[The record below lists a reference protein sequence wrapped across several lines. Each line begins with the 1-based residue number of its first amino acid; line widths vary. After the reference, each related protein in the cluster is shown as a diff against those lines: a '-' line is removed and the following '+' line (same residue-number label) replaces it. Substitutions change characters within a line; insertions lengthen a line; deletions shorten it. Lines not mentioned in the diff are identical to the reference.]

1 MKNYNI
7 TFSRR
12 SSTVELVSILFAVC
26 ALLFARLNKS
36 TFAAVKSAWRWLF
49 APKTYFAGDG
59 EGVVEQTLG
68 GEGAAC
74 GVLRRGGVRRRY
86 GVGPVDERR
95 NYRNC
100 ISGCRSRHT
109 GRN

>member
-12 SSTVELVSILFAVC
+12 SSTAALISVLFAVC

-59 EGVVEQTLG
+59 EGVTVNGLQFICINLI
-68 GEGAAC
+68 AAA
-74 GVLRRGGVRRRY
+74 VFLLLS
-86 GVGPVDERR
+86 
-95 NYRNC
+95 
-100 ISGCRSRHT
+100 ISY
-109 GRN
+109 

>member
-36 TFAAVKSAWRWLF
+36 TFAAIKSAWRWLF
-49 APKTYFAGDG
+49 APKTYFASDG
-59 EGVVEQTLG
+59 EGVTVNGLQLICINLI
-68 GEGAAC
+68 AAAVC
-74 GVLRRGGVRRRY
+74 LLLS
-86 GVGPVDERR
+86 
-95 NYRNC
+95 
-100 ISGCRSRHT
+100 ISY
-109 GRN
+109 

>member
-12 SSTVELVSILFAVC
+12 SSTAELISILFAVC

-36 TFAAVKSAWRWLF
+36 IFAAAKTAWRWLF

-59 EGVVEQTLG
+59 EGVTVNGLQFIGINLI
-68 GEGAAC
+68 AAAVC
-74 GVLRRGGVRRRY
+74 MLLSVSL
-86 GVGPVDERR
+86 
-95 NYRNC
+95 
-100 ISGCRSRHT
+100 
-109 GRN
+109 

>member
-36 TFAAVKSAWRWLF
+36 IFAAIKSAWRWLF
-49 APKTYFAGDG
+49 VPKTYFASDG
-59 EGVVEQTLG
+59 EGITVNGLQFIGINLI
-68 GEGAAC
+68 AAA
-74 GVLRRGGVRRRY
+74 VFLLLS
-86 GVGPVDERR
+86 
-95 NYRNC
+95 
-100 ISGCRSRHT
+100 ISY
-109 GRN
+109 

>member
-36 TFAAVKSAWRWLF
+36 IFAAVKSAWRWLF

-59 EGVVEQTLG
+59 EGITVNGLQFIGINLIAAVVFLLLS
-68 GEGAAC
+68 
-74 GVLRRGGVRRRY
+74 VSL
-86 GVGPVDERR
+86 
-95 NYRNC
+95 
-100 ISGCRSRHT
+100 
-109 GRN
+109 